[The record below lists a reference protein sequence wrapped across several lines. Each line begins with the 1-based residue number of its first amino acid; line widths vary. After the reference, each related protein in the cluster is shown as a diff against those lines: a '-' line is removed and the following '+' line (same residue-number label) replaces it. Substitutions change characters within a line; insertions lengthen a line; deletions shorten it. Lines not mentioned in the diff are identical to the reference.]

1 MYRQPGAWEL
11 YRPQI
16 IGASVLVLLQSALIA
31 ALLIQRTR
39 RVRVER
45 ALRES
50 EERFRLMA
58 DTAPVLVWRAGTDK
72 LCDFFNRRWLE
83 FTGRTM
89 EQELG
94 TGWSAGVWPD
104 DRRQCLRTYMS
115 AFDARQPFQMEY
127 RLRRADGAYRWLL
140 ATGVPRLAPDG
151 SFAGYI
157 GSAFDITDRK
167 ESEDALRE
175 SQRRYTLA
183 TAAGAVGVWDWNFET
198 NEVYVDPTLK
208 SILGFEDTEITIR
221 AEDWG
226 SRIYFEDLAAVTAQ
240 TQACI
245 EGRIDEY
252 EVEHR
257 MIHKDGSVR
266 WFLSRG
272 SLLRRAGDKPHRMVG
287 TKVDITERKRAEE
300 AIREQ
305 EAILRSSDRE
315 IQHLAGRLIAVQDVE
330 RSRMARELHDDTSQQ
345 LAGLAISLS
354 ALKRR
359 LLTQADNTE
368 LQDDVSSLQ
377 QRAISLAENV
387 RRLSHDLH
395 PSVLEHAGL
404 VAALGAYCTEV
415 QAQQGVEITFT
426 SEGNFESADRAL
438 ALCVYRVAQEALR
451 NVVSHAHAR
460 HADIRLLGTGDG
472 TELTISDDGKGF
484 DVLRTRERREGL
496 GLISINERV
505 RLLGGTVSIATEP
518 NKGTRLLVQIPVR
531 RHLQTAVGDESGRYA
546 TSA

>member
-1 MYRQPGAWEL
+1 MDAHGKQAADLVRQILAGKQPSELPLREDAAGVAKFDWRQMKRWGISESRLPAGSTILYRQPGAWEL

-58 DTAPVLVWRAGTDK
+58 DTAPVLMWRAGTDK
-72 LCDFFNRRWLE
+72 LCDFFNRPWLE

-115 AFDARQPFQMEY
+115 AFDARQPFRMEY

-208 SILGFEDTEITIR
+208 SILGFEDAEITIR

-226 SRIYFEDLAAVTAQ
+226 SRIHFEDLAAVTAQ

-252 EVEHR
+252 RSRTSDDPQGWQRAV
-257 MIHKDGSVR
+257 VP
-266 WFLSRG
+266 LSRVIVETCGWHSRTAWSGRRWTSPNG
-272 SLLRRAGDKPHRMVG
+272 SAP
-287 TKVDITERKRAEE
+287 
-300 AIREQ
+300 
-305 EAILRSSDRE
+305 
-315 IQHLAGRLIAVQDVE
+315 
-330 RSRMARELHDDTSQQ
+330 
-345 LAGLAISLS
+345 
-354 ALKRR
+354 KRR
-359 LLTQADNTE
+359 FA
-368 LQDDVSSLQ
+368 SRRPYCG
-377 QRAISLAENV
+377 RAIGRFSTW
-387 RRLSHDLH
+387 
-395 PSVLEHAGL
+395 P
-404 VAALGAYCTEV
+404 GA
-415 QAQQGVEITFT
+415 
-426 SEGNFESADRAL
+426 
-438 ALCVYRVAQEALR
+438 
-451 NVVSHAHAR
+451 
-460 HADIRLLGTGDG
+460 
-472 TELTISDDGKGF
+472 
-484 DVLRTRERREGL
+484 
-496 GLISINERV
+496 
-505 RLLGGTVSIATEP
+505 
-518 NKGTRLLVQIPVR
+518 
-531 RHLQTAVGDESGRYA
+531 
-546 TSA
+546 

>member
-1 MYRQPGAWEL
+1 M
-11 YRPQI
+11 
-16 IGASVLVLLQSALIA
+16 
-31 ALLIQRTR
+31 
-39 RVRVER
+39 
-45 ALRES
+45 
-50 EERFRLMA
+50 
-58 DTAPVLVWRAGTDK
+58 WRAGTDK

-89 EQELG
+89 DQELG

-104 DRRQCLRTYMS
+104 DRRQCLRTYRS

-175 SQRRYTLA
+175 SQRRYALA

-208 SILGFEDTEITIR
+208 SILGFEDTEITIP

-359 LLTQADNTE
+359 L
-368 LQDDVSSLQ
+368 
-377 QRAISLAENV
+377 
-387 RRLSHDLH
+387 
-395 PSVLEHAGL
+395 
-404 VAALGAYCTEV
+404 
-415 QAQQGVEITFT
+415 
-426 SEGNFESADRAL
+426 
-438 ALCVYRVAQEALR
+438 
-451 NVVSHAHAR
+451 
-460 HADIRLLGTGDG
+460 
-472 TELTISDDGKGF
+472 
-484 DVLRTRERREGL
+484 
-496 GLISINERV
+496 
-505 RLLGGTVSIATEP
+505 
-518 NKGTRLLVQIPVR
+518 
-531 RHLQTAVGDESGRYA
+531 
-546 TSA
+546 